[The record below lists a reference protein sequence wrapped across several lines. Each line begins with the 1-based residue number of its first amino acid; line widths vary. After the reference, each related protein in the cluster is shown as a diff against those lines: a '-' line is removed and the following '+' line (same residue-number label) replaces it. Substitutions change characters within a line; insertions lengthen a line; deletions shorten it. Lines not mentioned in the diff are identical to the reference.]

1 MSAPLKP
8 ILSRLYEA
16 RQALQSQRADA
27 SGLCQIV
34 AICNQKG
41 GCGKTTTA
49 VNLASRL
56 ALRGFP
62 TLLVDLDPQ
71 ANAGLSFGLDVER
84 LPVTIHDLFCD
95 PHRTLD
101 DVIIQTHVPHLSLM
115 PSNSMLS
122 GARIEL
128 ATVLNREQVLRR
140 ILRRLGA
147 RYRYV
152 IIDCSPSL
160 DLLNVNALAAADY
173 ALVPLQPHY
182 YALEGM
188 KELFTTI
195 EIVQER
201 MNPALRLL
209 GILPV
214 LVDERV
220 LVVRELLEQIR
231 DYFKDQVLPVAIHI
245 SVELIEASVV
255 GQPALLYAPQSQGAH
270 DYEQLTDEV
279 VARTN
284 QGVLVAGDHGA
295 SAEATG

>member
-1 MSAPLKP
+1 MSDPLKP

-49 VNLASRL
+49 VNLASGL

-101 DVIIQTHVPHLSLM
+101 D
-115 PSNSMLS
+115 
-122 GARIEL
+122 
-128 ATVLNREQVLRR
+128 
-140 ILRRLGA
+140 
-147 RYRYV
+147 

-201 MNPALRLL
+201 
-209 GILPV
+209 
-214 LVDERV
+214 D
-220 LVVRELLEQIR
+220 
-231 DYFKDQVLPVAIHI
+231 
-245 SVELIEASVV
+245 
-255 GQPALLYAPQSQGAH
+255 
-270 DYEQLTDEV
+270 
-279 VARTN
+279 
-284 QGVLVAGDHGA
+284 
-295 SAEATG
+295 